1 MIRAQSKMRLHF
13 RQRVRSLRFWIV
25 TFLCKIVSALL
36 QILSERPQLLSGII
50 ITKIVEL
57 SELFHITLDSGYSR
71 SYRRSNHKNAAG
83 TMQGIETVCKLVI
96 LFFSICEYLC
106 KCRCLM
112 VESFRHLSSVVLIQI
127 ICSSAQ
133 SIAIL
138 QLQPPSRKCSPST
151 STGLERN
158 GIDAEARIACRISS
172 HSSRSK

>member
-106 KCRCLM
+106 KYAG
-112 VESFRHLSSVVLIQI
+112 VLW
-127 ICSSAQ
+127 
-133 SIAIL
+133 
-138 QLQPPSRKCSPST
+138 
-151 STGLERN
+151 
-158 GIDAEARIACRISS
+158 
-172 HSSRSK
+172 

>member
-106 KCRCLM
+106 K
-112 VESFRHLSSVVLIQI
+112 S
-127 ICSSAQ
+127 
-133 SIAIL
+133 IL

-151 STGLERN
+151 STGLDKN
-158 GIDAEARIACRISS
+158 GIDAEARMA
-172 HSSRSK
+172 